1 MFRVRDYSI
10 SKKLTWMNM
19 LVSGTA
25 LGLACAA
32 FITYDLVSARET
44 IVRSLSI
51 QGQIVGSNSVSALL
65 FNDRQSAEKTLSAL
79 KSAPNVLCAAIYT
92 PEGHLFAAYRRD
104 SRSPTPPLSAQIPER
119 PTNIHGLRD
128 RMIIIASPVV
138 FQGKRVGTVY
148 IRSSLQELF
157 DRLKRYLIIV
167 TAVFLTSLVTAVLM
181 SSLIRRSIADP
192 IVQLAET
199 ARIVSREK
207 KYSVRAPTTGNHD
220 ELSILVVT
228 FNEMLAQIEKH
239 NAALREAH
247 DELEHRVQERTAQL
261 QDANRQLE
269 SFSYSVAHDL
279 RAPLRAISGFSKM
292 LVEDHGSALD
302 GKAQHYLQSIGRGVQ
317 TMNNLIN
324 DLLEFSRQGLK
335 EMALCDI
342 EMGELVSSVFEELQR
357 ATPDRKLEW
366 RLETTLPAVHGDRA
380 MIRQVWVNLLSN
392 AIKFT
397 GAKDN
402 ALVKI
407 GCSEEGAQQNTYYI
421 KDNGAGFDMRYAQK
435 LFGIF
440 QRLHSA
446 DSFQGTGVG
455 LSIVQ
460 RVVQRHGGRVWAEGK
475 VNQGAT
481 FHFALPAAE
490 EKQELE
496 TFSRA
501 ANAKD
506 KLYPASELE
515 SGQGTR

>member
-1 MFRVRDYSI
+1 MMFRVRDYSI
-10 SKKLTWMNM
+10 SKKLTWMNV

-25 LGLACAA
+25 LALACAA

-79 KSAPNVLCAAIYT
+79 KSAPNVLEAAIYT
-92 PEGHLFAAYRRD
+92 PDGHLFAQYSCD
-104 SRSPTPPLSAQIPER
+104 SRSQAPPLLPQISATSTYP
-119 PTNIHGLRD
+119 HGLRE
-128 RMIIIASPVV
+128 RTIGVASPIVL
-138 FQGKRVGTVY
+138 QGKTTGTVY

-157 DRLKRYLIIV
+157 DRLQRYVVIV
-167 TAVFLTSLVTAVLM
+167 SAVFLTSLVAAVLM

-239 NAALREAH
+239 NTTLREAH

-261 QDANRQLE
+261 QDANPQLE

-279 RAPLRAISGFSKM
+279 RGPLRAISGFSKM

-302 GKAQHYLQSIGRGVQ
+302 GEAQHYLQSIGRGVQ
-317 TMNNLIN
+317 TMSNLIN

-335 EMALCDI
+335 EMALRDI
-342 EMGELVSSVFEELQR
+342 DMSELVSSVFEELQR
-357 ATPDRKLEW
+357 ATPERKVEW

-392 AIKFT
+392 AVKFT
-397 GAKDN
+397 GAKDK
-402 ALVKI
+402 ALVEI
-407 GCSEEGAQQNTYYI
+407 GCSQEGGQQNTYYV

-446 DSFQGTGVG
+446 DSFRGTGVG

-460 RVVQRHGGRVWAEGK
+460 RVVQRHGGRVLG
-475 VNQGAT
+475 
-481 FHFALPAAE
+481 
-490 EKQELE
+490 
-496 TFSRA
+496 R
-501 ANAKD
+501 
-506 KLYPASELE
+506 
-515 SGQGTR
+515 GQGQSRRHFPLHTSGSRREAGTRNNFQGCERQRQALSRR